1 MTACPHFDYRT
12 ILGRH
17 TDNMATESLGQ
28 QWSWPD
34 EVRASSPEHP
44 HQDSNWT
51 TTPRAPA
58 TDAPTGTAPEPTPAE
73 PPQPRYKPRTCRI
86 CLEVVQPS
94 TELDDTVAGRV
105 FASKARVR
113 YVSEDPE
120 LGRLM
125 SPCNCKGSQKYVHEG
140 CLQAWRNAAPMSER
154 NYWRCPTCK
163 FEYRMERLR
172 WSRWLS
178 SKALRAAI
186 TILVMMITVFI
197 LGFIAD
203 PIIRYGADPLGT
215 IAGTLLGEFDE
226 EFDIPV
232 QPLVEELESDNWYMH
247 FVKGFL
253 SLGLL
258 GFIKSMLAISPF
270 QIFNIRV
277 GGGRRRRRGGTEGI
291 SWFVVVVGVVTF
303 LAATWHAVSHFSAK
317 FLEKLSDRVVD
328 VQGTEPED
336 DEDDEDGETDESRKD
351 R

>member
-1 MTACPHFDYRT
+1 
-12 ILGRH
+12 
-17 TDNMATESLGQ
+17 MATNSLGQ

-34 EVRASSPEHP
+34 EVRRSSSP
-44 HQDSNWT
+44 NR
-51 TTPRAPA
+51 TTPPPAPA
-58 TDAPTGTAPEPTPAE
+58 SDASQTPGAAPRTH
-73 PPQPRYKPRTCRI
+73 YKPRTCRI

-94 TELDDTVAGRV
+94 TELDDSIAGRV
-105 FASKARVR
+105 FASKTRVR

-140 CLQAWRNAAPMSER
+140 CLQVWRKAAPLSDR
-154 NYWRCPTCK
+154 NYWRCPTCN

-172 WSRWLS
+172 WGRWLS
-178 SKALRAAI
+178 SKLLKAGI
-186 TILVMMITVFI
+186 TFFVMLITVFL

-203 PIIRYGADPLGT
+203 PIIRYGASPMST
-215 IAGTLLGEFDE
+215 IVGFIFDELDE
-226 EFDIPV
+226 EFDLPV
-232 QPLVEELESDNWYMH
+232 QPLVEELEADDWYMH

-258 GFIKSMLAISPF
+258 GFVKSMWAVSPF
-270 QIFNIRV
+270 HYFNLRV

-291 SWFVVVVGVVTF
+291 SWVVVVVGVVTF
-303 LAATWHAVSHFSAK
+303 LATTWKIVDHFSAK
-317 FLEKLSDRVVD
+317 FLENLSDRVVD

-336 DEDDEDGETDESRKD
+336 DEEDENVEGDGPISQNGATEESRKD

>member
-1 MTACPHFDYRT
+1 MT
-12 ILGRH
+12 
-17 TDNMATESLGQ
+17 TDSLGQ

-34 EVRASSPEHP
+34 EVRSFPEYP
-44 HQDSNWT
+44 YQDSDGT
-51 TTPRAPA
+51 TTPPAPA
-58 TDAPTGTAPEPTPAE
+58 SDTPQATGTAPEPTPSE
-73 PPQPRYKPRTCRI
+73 PPRPRYKPRTCRI

-94 TELDDTVAGRV
+94 TELDDTLAGRV

-163 FEYRMERLR
+163 FEYRMGRLR

-178 SKALRAAI
+178 SKTLRAGI
-186 TILVMMITVFI
+186 TILVMIITVFL

-215 IAGTLLGEFDE
+215 IAGSLLEEFDE
-226 EFDIPV
+226 EFDLPV
-232 QPLVEELESDNWYMH
+232 QPLVEELEADNWYMH
-247 FVKGFL
+247 FLKGFL

-270 QIFNIRV
+270 QIFNMRA

-291 SWFVVVVGVVTF
+291 SWFVVLVGVVTF
-303 LAATWHAVSHFSAK
+303 LAATWKAVSHFSAK

-336 DEDDEDGETDESRKD
+336 DEEDENAEGDGLVPQNGATEESRKD